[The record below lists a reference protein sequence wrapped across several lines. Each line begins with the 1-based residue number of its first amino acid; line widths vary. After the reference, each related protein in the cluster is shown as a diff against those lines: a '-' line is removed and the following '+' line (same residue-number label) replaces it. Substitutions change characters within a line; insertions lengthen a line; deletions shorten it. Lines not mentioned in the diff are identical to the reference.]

1 MIDENFFNLRNGI
14 EKQLDENRRDFVI
27 YPFGKIGFQVKTILN
42 EVYGIKEKYIVDD
55 HLCKYNPNIKDAD
68 LLPSIAREGCVLL
81 FSTINDNLYG
91 QLLKKCKQYF
101 NEEMIVSI
109 SDGIIPM
116 DSVHTDIGHHSY
128 GTICRNHPLIREIG
142 SFCSFAAGGDAV
154 GNHEMQYIT
163 TSPII
168 YSGHEYQDFEY
179 DYDCNRG
186 TSWYI
191 EGIEPHANI
200 MRRKRSRIGSDV
212 WLGQNVLITNGAD
225 IGNGVIAGAGTVITK
240 DVPDY
245 AIAVGVPARVIR
257 YRYLPDQIAALN
269 RIKWWN
275 WTDDEI
281 RERFDDLYLPISEF
295 ITKYDK

>member
-1 MIDENFFNLRNGI
+1 
-14 EKQLDENRRDFVI
+14 
-27 YPFGKIGFQVKTILN
+27 
-42 EVYGIKEKYIVDD
+42 
-55 HLCKYNPNIKDAD
+55 
-68 LLPSIAREGCVLL
+68 
-81 FSTINDNLYG
+81 
-91 QLLKKCKQYF
+91 
-101 NEEMIVSI
+101 
-109 SDGIIPM
+109 
-116 DSVHTDIGHHSY
+116 
-128 GTICRNHPLIREIG
+128 
-142 SFCSFAAGGDAV
+142 
-154 GNHEMQYIT
+154 
-163 TSPII
+163 
-168 YSGHEYQDFEY
+168 
-179 DYDCNRG
+179 
-186 TSWYI
+186 
-191 EGIEPHANI
+191 